1 MILDGWGK
9 SKNPK
14 TSAIDN
20 ADTQF
25 IDSLYEKY
33 PNANLKTD
41 GIEVGLPDGQMGN
54 SEVGHLNLGAG
65 RIVYQE
71 LSRINMSI
79 EDGSFKSKKVLTDAF
94 EYAERAEKNVHL
106 MGLISSGGVHSHYDH
121 LYELINISE
130 IYNLKVFIHGFTDG
144 RDVDPKSS
152 INDLKNLATNKINSL
167 NNELNK
173 LKDEIKNQSI
183 ISELSLKNKV
193 NQAVTNLEKENSS
206 LINSIE
212 KMKLEQSI
220 NEKLIEEKFKSK
232 ISERDMTIQELREMK
247 SRLSTKMVGETLEIH
262 CETQFN
268 LNRATAFKNSYFEK
282 DNDASS
288 GSKGDYIFREFDENK
303 TEVVSIMFEMKNES
317 LNGTNKRKNEDF
329 LKELDKDRRQKSCE
343 YAVLVTLLEPDS
355 ELYNAGIVDVSH
367 RFPKMYVIRPQFFL
381 PIISLLRN
389 ASMETLKY
397 KSQINLMKRENY
409 DITNFESTLEQF
421 KNAVGKNVSLAQ
433 DRFNDAISEIDKSI
447 THLQKTKEALILS
460 KKHLLTADSKSQDLT
475 VKKLTRN
482 NPTMKKKFND
492 LNNFEDE
499 VA

>member
-1 MILDGWGK
+1 MKDIKCPSCGKTFRIDPSSFEEILLQIKDEEFNK
-9 SKNPK
+9 QIKERLIL
-14 TSAIDN
+14 AEEDN
-20 ADTQF
+20 KKALE
-25 IDSLYEKY
+25 I
-33 PNANLKTD
+33 LKRELKIQL
-41 GIEVGLPDGQMGN
+41 IEQN
-54 SEVGHLNLGAG
+54 
-65 RIVYQE
+65 RIKE
-71 LSRINMSI
+71 
-79 EDGSFKSKKVLTDAF
+79 
-94 EYAERAEKNVHL
+94 
-106 MGLISSGGVHSHYDH
+106 
-121 LYELINISE
+121 SE
-130 IYNLKVFIHGFTDG
+130 IQTLESKLKIAEEKKTNAL
-144 RDVDPKSS
+144 
-152 INDLKNLATNKINSL
+152 NDLKNQATNKINSL
-167 NNELNK
+167 NNELIK
-173 LKDEIKNQSI
+173 LKDEIKNQSL

-193 NQAVTNLEKENSS
+193 SEAVTNLEKENSS
-206 LINSIE
+206 LTNYIE
-212 KMKLEQSI
+212 KMSLEHSI

-232 ISERDMTIQELREMK
+232 ISERDLTIQELREMK
-247 SRLSTKMVGETLEIH
+247 SRLSTKMIGETLEIH

-268 LNRATAFKNSYFEK
+268 LNRASAFKNSYFEK
-282 DNDASS
+282 DNDATS

-343 YAVLVTLLEPDS
+343 YAVLVSLLEPDS

-397 KSQINLMKRENY
+397 KSQIDLMKRENF

-447 THLQKTKEALILS
+447 THLQKTKEALVLS
-460 KKHLLTADSKSQDLT
+460 KKHLLSADSKSQDLT
-475 VKKLTRN
+475 VKKLTKN

>member
-1 MILDGWGK
+1 MKDIKCPSCGKTFRIDPSSFEEILLQIKDEEFNK
-9 SKNPK
+9 QIKERLIL
-14 TSAIDN
+14 AEEDN
-20 ADTQF
+20 KKALE
-25 IDSLYEKY
+25 I
-33 PNANLKTD
+33 LKKELKIQL
-41 GIEVGLPDGQMGN
+41 IEQN
-54 SEVGHLNLGAG
+54 
-65 RIVYQE
+65 RIKE
-71 LSRINMSI
+71 
-79 EDGSFKSKKVLTDAF
+79 
-94 EYAERAEKNVHL
+94 
-106 MGLISSGGVHSHYDH
+106 
-121 LYELINISE
+121 SE
-130 IYNLKVFIHGFTDG
+130 IQTLESKLKIAEEKKTNAL
-144 RDVDPKSS
+144 
-152 INDLKNLATNKINSL
+152 NDLKNQATNKINLL
-167 NNELNK
+167 NNELVK
-173 LKDEIKNQSI
+173 LKDEIKTQSL

-193 NQAVTNLEKENSS
+193 SEAVNNLEKENSS
-206 LINSIE
+206 LTNSIE
-212 KMKLEQSI
+212 KMRLEYSI
-220 NEKLIEEKFKSK
+220 NEKLIEEKFKNK
-232 ISERDMTIQELREMK
+232 ISERDLTIQELREMK
-247 SRLSTKMVGETLEIH
+247 SRLSTKMIGETLEIH

-268 LNRATAFKNSYFEK
+268 LNRASAFKNSYFEK
-282 DNDASS
+282 DNDVTS

-343 YAVLVTLLEPDS
+343 YAVLVSLLEPNS

-397 KSQINLMKRENY
+397 KTQIDLMKRENY

-460 KKHLLTADSKSQDLT
+460 KKHLLSADSKSQDLT

-482 NPTMKKKFND
+482 NPTMKRKFSD
-492 LNNFEDE
+492 LNNFENE

>member
-1 MILDGWGK
+1 MKDIKCPSCGKTFRIDPSSFEEILLQIKDEEFNK
-9 SKNPK
+9 QIKERLIL
-14 TSAIDN
+14 AEEDN
-20 ADTQF
+20 KKALE
-25 IDSLYEKY
+25 I
-33 PNANLKTD
+33 LKRELKIQL
-41 GIEVGLPDGQMGN
+41 IEQN
-54 SEVGHLNLGAG
+54 
-65 RIVYQE
+65 RIKE
-71 LSRINMSI
+71 
-79 EDGSFKSKKVLTDAF
+79 
-94 EYAERAEKNVHL
+94 
-106 MGLISSGGVHSHYDH
+106 
-121 LYELINISE
+121 SE
-130 IYNLKVFIHGFTDG
+130 IQTLESKLKIAEEKKTNAL
-144 RDVDPKSS
+144 
-152 INDLKNLATNKINSL
+152 NDLKNQATNKINSL
-167 NNELNK
+167 NNELIK
-173 LKDEIKNQSI
+173 LKDEIKNQSL

-193 NQAVTNLEKENSS
+193 SEAVTNLEKENSS
-206 LINSIE
+206 LTNSIE
-212 KMKLEQSI
+212 KMKLEHSI
-220 NEKLIEEKFKSK
+220 NEKSIEEKFKSK
-232 ISERDMTIQELREMK
+232 ISERDLTIQELREMK
-247 SRLSTKMVGETLEIH
+247 SRLSTKMIGETLEIH

-268 LNRATAFKNSYFEK
+268 LNRASAFKNSYFEK
-282 DNDASS
+282 DNDATS

-343 YAVLVTLLEPDS
+343 YAVLVSLLEPDS

-397 KSQINLMKRENY
+397 KSQIDLMKRENY

-447 THLQKTKEALILS
+447 SHLQKTKEALILS
-460 KKHLLTADSKSQDLT
+460 KKHLLSADSKSQDLT

-492 LNNFEDE
+492 LDNLEDE

>member
-1 MILDGWGK
+1 MKDIKCPSCGKTFRIDPSSFEEILLQIKDEEFNK
-9 SKNPK
+9 QIKERL
-14 TSAIDN
+14 TLAEEDN
-20 ADTQF
+20 KKALE
-25 IDSLYEKY
+25 I
-33 PNANLKTD
+33 LKRELK
-41 GIEVGLPDGQMGN
+41 IQLIQQN
-54 SEVGHLNLGAG
+54 
-65 RIVYQE
+65 RIKE
-71 LSRINMSI
+71 
-79 EDGSFKSKKVLTDAF
+79 
-94 EYAERAEKNVHL
+94 
-106 MGLISSGGVHSHYDH
+106 
-121 LYELINISE
+121 SE
-130 IYNLKVFIHGFTDG
+130 IQTLESKLKIAEEKKTNAL
-144 RDVDPKSS
+144 
-152 INDLKNLATNKINSL
+152 NDLKNQATNKINSL
-167 NNELNK
+167 NNELIK
-173 LKDEIKNQSI
+173 LKDEIKNQSL
-183 ISELSLKNKV
+183 ISELSLKNKISE
-193 NQAVTNLEKENSS
+193 AVTNLEKENSS
-206 LINSIE
+206 LTNSME
-212 KMKLEQSI
+212 KMKLEHSI

-232 ISERDMTIQELREMK
+232 ISERDLTIQELREMK
-247 SRLSTKMVGETLEIH
+247 SKLSTKMVGETLEIH

-268 LNRATAFKNSYFEK
+268 LNRASAFKNSYFEK

-303 TEVVSIMFEMKNES
+303 TEVISIMFEMKNES

-343 YAVLVTLLEPDS
+343 YAVLVSLLEPDS
-355 ELYNAGIVDVSH
+355 ELYNSGIVDVSH

-397 KSQINLMKRENY
+397 KSQIDLMKRENY
-409 DITNFESTLEQF
+409 DITKFESTLEQF

-460 KKHLLTADSKSQDLT
+460 KKHLLSADSKSQDLT

>member
-1 MILDGWGK
+1 MKDIKCPSCGKTFRIDPSSFEEILLQIKDEEFNRQIKERLILAEEDNKK
-9 SKNPK
+9 SLE
-14 TSAIDN
+14 I
-20 ADTQF
+20 
-25 IDSLYEKY
+25 
-33 PNANLKTD
+33 LKRELKIQL
-41 GIEVGLPDGQMGN
+41 IEQN
-54 SEVGHLNLGAG
+54 
-65 RIVYQE
+65 RIKE
-71 LSRINMSI
+71 
-79 EDGSFKSKKVLTDAF
+79 
-94 EYAERAEKNVHL
+94 
-106 MGLISSGGVHSHYDH
+106 
-121 LYELINISE
+121 SE
-130 IYNLKVFIHGFTDG
+130 IQTLESKLKIAEAKETNAL
-144 RDVDPKSS
+144 
-152 INDLKNLATNKINSL
+152 NDLKNKATNKINSL
-167 NNELNK
+167 NNELIK
-173 LKDEIKNQSI
+173 LKDEIKNQSL

-193 NQAVTNLEKENSS
+193 SEAVTNLEKENS
-206 LINSIE
+206 LLTNSIE
-212 KMKLEQSI
+212 KMRLEQSI

-232 ISERDMTIQELREMK
+232 ISERDLTIQELREMK
-247 SRLSTKMVGETLEIH
+247 SKLSTKMVGETLEIH

-268 LNRATAFKNSYFEK
+268 LNRASAFKNSYFEK
-282 DNDASS
+282 DNDATS
-288 GSKGDYIFREFDENK
+288 GSKGDYIFREFDANK

-343 YAVLVTLLEPDS
+343 YAVLVSLLEPDS

-389 ASMETLKY
+389 ASMETLRY
-397 KSQINLMKRENY
+397 KSQIDLMKRENY

-421 KNAVGKNVSLAQ
+421 KNAFGKNVSQAQ

-460 KKHLLTADSKSQDLT
+460 KKHLLSADSKSQDLT

>member
-1 MILDGWGK
+1 MEVKKMKDIKCPSCGKTFRIDPSSFEEILLQIKDEEFNK
-9 SKNPK
+9 QIKERIRLAEEDNKKALEILKRELKIQLIEQNRIKENEIQSLESKLNIAEEKK
-14 TSAIDN
+14 TIA
-20 ADTQF
+20 
-25 IDSLYEKY
+25 
-33 PNANLKTD
+33 
-41 GIEVGLPDGQMGN
+41 
-54 SEVGHLNLGAG
+54 
-65 RIVYQE
+65 
-71 LSRINMSI
+71 LS
-79 EDGSFKSKKVLTDAF
+79 
-94 EYAERAEKNVHL
+94 
-106 MGLISSGGVHSHYDH
+106 
-121 LYELINISE
+121 
-130 IYNLKVFIHGFTDG
+130 
-144 RDVDPKSS
+144 
-152 INDLKNLATNKINSL
+152 DLKNQATHKINSL

-193 NQAVTNLEKENSS
+193 NEAVSNLEKENS
-206 LINSIE
+206 LLTNSIE

-232 ISERDMTIQELREMK
+232 INERDLTIKELRDMK
-247 SRLSTKMVGETLEIH
+247 SKLSTKMVGETLEIH

-282 DNDASS
+282 DNDVTS
-288 GSKGDYIFREFDENK
+288 GSKGDYIFREFDNNEI
-303 TEVVSIMFEMKNES
+303 EIVSIMFEMKNES

-329 LKELDKDRRQKSCE
+329 FKELDKDRRQKSCE
-343 YAVLVTLLEPDS
+343 YAVLVSLLEPNS
-355 ELYNAGIVDVSH
+355 ELYNSGIVDVSH
-367 RFPKMYVIRPQFFL
+367 RFPKMFVIRPQFFL

-389 ASMETLKY
+389 ASIETLKY
-397 KSQINLMKRENY
+397 KSQIDLMKRENY

-447 THLQKTKEALILS
+447 NHLQKTKEALILS
-460 KKHLLTADSKSQDLT
+460 KKHLLSADSKSQDLT

-482 NPTMKKKFND
+482 NPTMKQKFND

>member
-1 MILDGWGK
+1 MKDIKCPSCGKTFRIDPSSFEEILLQIKDEEFNK
-9 SKNPK
+9 QIKERLILAEEDNKK
-14 TSAIDN
+14 TLEI
-20 ADTQF
+20 
-25 IDSLYEKY
+25 
-33 PNANLKTD
+33 LKRELRIQL
-41 GIEVGLPDGQMGN
+41 IEQD
-54 SEVGHLNLGAG
+54 
-65 RIVYQE
+65 RIK
-71 LSRINMSI
+71 
-79 EDGSFKSKKVLTDAF
+79 D
-94 EYAERAEKNVHL
+94 
-106 MGLISSGGVHSHYDH
+106 
-121 LYELINISE
+121 SE
-130 IYNLKVFIHGFTDG
+130 IQTLESKLKIAEEKKTNAL
-144 RDVDPKSS
+144 
-152 INDLKNLATNKINSL
+152 NDLKNQATNKINSL
-167 NNELNK
+167 NNELIK
-173 LKDEIKNQSI
+173 LKDEFKNQSL

-193 NQAVTNLEKENSS
+193 SEAVNNLEKENSA

-212 KMKLEQSI
+212 KMRLEYSI

-232 ISERDMTIQELREMK
+232 ISERDLTIQELREMK

-262 CETQFN
+262 CENQFN
-268 LNRATAFKNSYFEK
+268 LNRASAFKNSYFEK
-282 DNDASS
+282 DNDATS
-288 GSKGDYIFREFDENK
+288 GSKGDYIFREFDENN

-317 LNGTNKRKNEDF
+317 LNGTKKRKNEDF

-343 YAVLVTLLEPDS
+343 YAVLVSLLEPDS
-355 ELYNAGIVDVSH
+355 ELYNSGIVDVSH

-397 KSQINLMKRENY
+397 KSQIDLMKRENF

-447 THLQKTKEALILS
+447 THLQKTKEALVLS
-460 KKHLLTADSKSQDLT
+460 KKHLLSADSKSQDLT

-492 LNNFEDE
+492 LNNFENE

>member
-1 MILDGWGK
+1 MKDIKCPSCGKTFRIDPSSFEEILLQIKDEEFNK
-9 SKNPK
+9 QIKERLIL
-14 TSAIDN
+14 AEEDN
-20 ADTQF
+20 QKALE
-25 IDSLYEKY
+25 I
-33 PNANLKTD
+33 LKRELKIQL
-41 GIEVGLPDGQMGN
+41 IEQN
-54 SEVGHLNLGAG
+54 
-65 RIVYQE
+65 RIK
-71 LSRINMSI
+71 
-79 EDGSFKSKKVLTDAF
+79 D
-94 EYAERAEKNVHL
+94 
-106 MGLISSGGVHSHYDH
+106 
-121 LYELINISE
+121 SE
-130 IYNLKVFIHGFTDG
+130 IQTLESKLKIAEE
-144 RDVDPKSS
+144 KK
-152 INDLKNLATNKINSL
+152 INALNDLKNQATNKINSL
-167 NNELNK
+167 NNELNN
-173 LKDEIKNQSI
+173 LKDEIKNQSL

-193 NQAVTNLEKENSS
+193 SEAVTNLERENSS
-206 LINSIE
+206 LTNSIE
-212 KMKLEQSI
+212 KMRLEYSI
-220 NEKLIEEKFKSK
+220 NERLIEEKFKSK
-232 ISERDMTIQELREMK
+232 ISERDLTIQELREMK

-268 LNRATAFKNSYFEK
+268 LNRASAFKNSYFEK
-282 DNDASS
+282 DNDVTS

-343 YAVLVTLLEPDS
+343 YAVLVSLLEPDS
-355 ELYNAGIVDVSH
+355 ELYNSGIVDVSH
-367 RFPKMYVIRPQFFL
+367 RFPKMYIIRPQFFL

-397 KSQINLMKRENY
+397 KSQIDLMKRENF

-421 KNAVGKNVSLAQ
+421 KNAVSKNVSLAQ

-447 THLQKTKEALILS
+447 SHLQKTKEALILS
-460 KKHLLTADSKSQDLT
+460 KKHLLSADSKSQDLT

>member
-1 MILDGWGK
+1 MKDIKCPSCGKTFRIDPSSFEEILLQIKDEEFNK
-9 SKNPK
+9 QIKERLIL
-14 TSAIDN
+14 AEEDN
-20 ADTQF
+20 KKALE
-25 IDSLYEKY
+25 I
-33 PNANLKTD
+33 LKHELKIQL
-41 GIEVGLPDGQMGN
+41 IEQN
-54 SEVGHLNLGAG
+54 QIKE
-65 RIVYQE
+65 
-71 LSRINMSI
+71 
-79 EDGSFKSKKVLTDAF
+79 
-94 EYAERAEKNVHL
+94 
-106 MGLISSGGVHSHYDH
+106 
-121 LYELINISE
+121 SE
-130 IYNLKVFIHGFTDG
+130 IQTLESKLKIADEKKTNAL
-144 RDVDPKSS
+144 
-152 INDLKNLATNKINSL
+152 NDLKNQATNKINSL
-167 NNELNK
+167 NNELSK
-173 LKDEIKNQSI
+173 LKDEIKNQSL
-183 ISELSLKNKV
+183 ISELSLKNKI
-193 NQAVTNLEKENSS
+193 NEAVTNLEKENSS
-206 LINSIE
+206 LTNSIE
-212 KMKLEQSI
+212 KMKLEHSI

-232 ISERDMTIQELREMK
+232 ISERDLTIQELREMK

-268 LNRATAFKNSYFEK
+268 LNRASAFKNSYFEK
-282 DNDASS
+282 DNDAST

-317 LNGTNKRKNEDF
+317 VNGTNKRKNEDF

-343 YAVLVTLLEPDS
+343 YAVLVSLLEPDS

-397 KSQINLMKRENY
+397 KSQIDLMRRENY

-460 KKHLLTADSKSQDLT
+460 KKHLLSADSKSQDLT